1 MYLLEPLLRSFNK
14 VYPLSNP
21 LKRALYKH
29 LQHRVLPGKHLML
42 KKGQVCD
49 SIYFVKSGILRAYSR
64 RRGEE
69 ITTCFYQKGDVF
81 IGRNILLD
89 PKPSEEYLDA
99 VVDTEVILIEREPL
113 LRICKQFPEF
123 TFIMNHLTEHALS
136 NANAL
141 IALLKTKS
149 ADEKF
154 HRLSKLYPNLRMRV
168 KGRHLASFLNIAKE
182 TFSRVKHSKH
192 RKFE

>member
-1 MYLLEPLLRSFNK
+1 
-14 VYPLSNP
+14 
-21 LKRALYKH
+21 
-29 LQHRVLPGKHLML
+29 ML
-42 KKGQVCD
+42 KKGQVCK

-64 RRGEE
+64 QHGEE
-69 ITTCFYQKGDVF
+69 TTTCFYQKGDVF

-89 PKPSEEYLDA
+89 PRPSEEYLDA
-99 VVDTEVILIEREPL
+99 VVDSEVILIERGSL
-113 LRICKQFPEF
+113 LRICKEFPEF
-123 TFIMNHLTEHALS
+123 TFIISHLTERALS

-149 ADEKF
+149 ADERF

-168 KGRHLASFLNIAKE
+168 KGMHLASFLNITVG
-182 TFSRVKHSKH
+182 TFSRIKHRKH